1 MKPKYIIIIYI
12 LLSFCLFA
20 CQKNEDNLVSEV
32 ESSCELKSPNGS
44 VIAKSVSVLKER
56 LCNNIALS
64 VDNFEIVE
72 IDYADVLQGFVACV
86 TYLTKDGNVG
96 RVGVTNHLINSQ
108 GEVMQDDIP
117 TMLTRSETDILDLG
131 GGNLVVCRAV
141 NTGCMHCIVEF
152 DISSSGQ
159 LSYKCG
165 CRSGSDGGGF
175 VFYVDK

>member
-44 VIAKSVSVLKER
+44 VIAKSV
-56 LCNNIALS
+56 S

-165 CRSGSDGGGF
+165 CRSGSDGGASCSMSISK
-175 VFYVDK
+175 Y